1 MSGLTSG
8 SQDAEVAATPR
19 TSSEVHT
26 GDGSQRYQ
34 RATPKER
41 RACAAEGVDGI
52 PCPLIVAP
60 RGPAASLGPS
70 LLLYQVALGAR
81 LAYLISHGGHGPTL
95 EFKKPVFSAQTKLT
109 GRVCGGIERAT
120 ESRSLVQTIVFRK
133 PLSKKVLLTQDFRK
147 CSLRSHT

>member
-26 GDGSQRYQ
+26 GDESQRYQ

-52 PCPLIVAP
+52 PCPLIMAP
-60 RGPAASLGPS
+60 RGPAASLTCH
-70 LLLYQVALGAR
+70 LLTSSAT
-81 LAYLISHGGHGPTL
+81 GHGPTGVQ
-95 EFKKPVFSAQTKLT
+95 EASVQCSQSKLNLLAACAEGLG
-109 GRVCGGIERAT
+109 GRAS
-120 ESRSLVQTIVFRK
+120 ESKSLVKTAVFR
-133 PLSKKVLLTQDFRK
+133 
-147 CSLRSHT
+147 

>member
-52 PCPLIVAP
+52 PCPLIMAP

-70 LLLYQVALGAR
+70 LLLYQVALAAGH
-81 LAYLISHGGHGPTL
+81 LALGLLTSSATGHGPTGVQ
-95 EFKKPVFSAQTKLT
+95 EASVQCSQSKLNLLAACAEGLG
-109 GRVCGGIERAT
+109 GRAS
-120 ESRSLVQTIVFRK
+120 ESKSLVKTAVFR
-133 PLSKKVLLTQDFRK
+133 
-147 CSLRSHT
+147 